1 MKLLD
6 ILLEIANTPYHIYK
20 VDVDLTSPKSNE
32 VKYYFETDKKRKY
45 YISFKSI
52 WVGSNK
58 IKEDDPN
65 WKTSLTF
72 NIDDSKDMNREINDE
87 DFGKILATVITATES
102 FIKDYKPEYITYQGL
117 SAGKERSNTEYI
129 DSTKRQRIYDNI
141 AKRELK
147 NVNSDYEFKDYGSH
161 SDLIYKK
168 DLPIPGSN
176 KIFNY
181 PEQPFVRQTNTSSSS
196 RFKFNL
202 SR

>member
-6 ILLEIANTPYHIYK
+6 ILLEIANTPYHIDK
-20 VDVDLTSPKSNE
+20 VDVDVKSPKSNE

-45 YISFKSI
+45 YISFKSS

-58 IKEDDPN
+58 IKEDNPN
-65 WKTSLTF
+65 WQTSLTF
-72 NIDDSKDMNREINDE
+72 NIDDSKYMNREINDE
-87 DFGKILATVITATES
+87 DFGKILATVITATKS
-102 FIKDYKPEYITYQGL
+102 FIKDYKPEYITYQGIE
-117 SAGKERSNTEYI
+117 AEKEKSNNGYV

-147 NVNSDYEFKDYGSH
+147 NVNSDYEFKDNGYN

-181 PEQPFVRQTNTSSSS
+181 PEQPSVMQTNTSNTR